1 MAPMPAAKTSTL
13 PSVSVVMATYRR
25 RDLLPDVLTP
35 LLADPA
41 TKELVVVVDGCRDGS
56 MELLHEMAERDSRV
70 IPVFIENRGRGRAQ
84 QAGIDAAS
92 KEVVLLLDDDV
103 IAEPDLVTGH
113 ARHHAAGS
121 GLVVLGYMRTVLPE
135 KRAPGQFATFMYA
148 DVYET
153 WCAGYRRDPDSV
165 LRWLW
170 GGNVSVRRSDLRR
183 VPLYSREY
191 TSFYHSD
198 QDFGL
203 RCRKAGLVGVFDPAL
218 AARHA
223 HSRSLDAFLRDA
235 HSQGAGEL
243 RVHQLHRDQL
253 GAIRME
259 AFNPTVKG
267 YTRAAIRAC
276 RNPLAYRGL
285 TTLWRGLLR
294 LAGSLRLFTIETK
307 LARLLHSVE
316 RQRGALELLEKQM
329 RSADDS
335 AQEQPSGRRPPAP
348 SGSRF
353 AEKS

>member
-1 MAPMPAAKTSTL
+1 MAAMPATTSNTL

-41 TKELVVVVDGCRDGS
+41 TEELVVVVDGCRDGS
-56 MELLHEMAERDSRV
+56 LELLHELADRDSRV
-70 IPVFIENRGRGRAQ
+70 KPLFVENRGRGGAQ
-84 QAGIDAAS
+84 QAGIDVAS

-103 IAEPDLVTGH
+103 IAEADLVTGH
-113 ARHHAAGS
+113 ARHHAGGS
-121 GLVVLGYMRTVLPE
+121 GLVVLGYMPTVLPK
-135 KRAPGQFATFMYA
+135 KRLPGQFATFMYA

-153 WCAGYRRDPDSV
+153 WCASYRRNPDNV

-183 VPLYSREY
+183 VPLYSGEY
-191 TSFYHSD
+191 TNYYHSD

-203 RCRKAGLVGVFDPAL
+203 RCRRAGLVGVFDPAL

-223 HSRSLDAFLRDA
+223 HSRSLEGFLRDA
-235 HSQGAGEL
+235 RSQGAGEL

-253 GAIRME
+253 GAIRLE
-259 AFNPTVKG
+259 ALDPMVKG

-276 RNPLAYRGL
+276 RRPLAYRGV
-285 TTLWRGLLR
+285 TTISRALLR
-294 LAGSLRLFTIETK
+294 LAGALRLFTIETK
-307 LARLLHSVE
+307 LARLLQSVE
-316 RQRGALELLEKQM
+316 RQRGALELLEEQM
-329 RSADDS
+329 RSGHA
-335 AQEQPSGRRPPAP
+335 APEQPRGSGPQAP